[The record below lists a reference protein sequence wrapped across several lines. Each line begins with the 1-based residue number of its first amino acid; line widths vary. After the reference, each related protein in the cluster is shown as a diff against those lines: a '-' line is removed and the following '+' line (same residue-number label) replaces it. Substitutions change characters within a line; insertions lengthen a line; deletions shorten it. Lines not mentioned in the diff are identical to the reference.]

1 MVTNSRDKIAEQT
14 SELDRVKRSM
24 AAKEELE
31 VNQIE
36 AVYRLTTA
44 NKKMEVELIEVSSR
58 FASLYLVKDNI
69 VTG

>member
-1 MVTNSRDKIAEQT
+1 MCNNNFRDRIAEQT
-14 SELDRVKRSM
+14 SEMDRIKRSM

-44 NKKMEVELIEVSSR
+44 NKKMEMELIEVSPR
-58 FASLYLVKDNI
+58 FESLHQVEDR
-69 VTG
+69 

>member
-1 MVTNSRDKIAEQT
+1 MIITNSRDKITEQT

-44 NKKMEVELIEVSSR
+44 NKKMEMELIEVSSR
-58 FASLYLVKDNI
+58 IASLH
-69 VTG
+69 